1 MDLFDMG
8 IEMDMGLSKIRS
20 THAEVNYDSLTGSF
34 CLPGRE
40 AHGEDSA
47 RFAFALD
54 EKGVVFIDDGDTA
67 LSIIRR
73 IRQTKLWKLPSI
85 ERFLYDFLEQII
97 HDDAD
102 ELSRYEL
109 ELNGLENDLGQTG
122 DQKHLHRLNDIRS
135 SVRDMRMHYEQLLD
149 LGQELEENENCF
161 FSADNLRYF
170 HLFNARIAVLR
181 DMAAF
186 VWDYTVQVRDYY
198 ESQMDLKQNRIMALL
213 GIRGRN
219 LSPSETKHLEQW
231 LEMGFPDDVIYAAYD
246 RTTTKLGALNWAY
259 MSGILRKWHAAGL
272 HDLPQI
278 EEAEGKRRHRDPR
291 GGHGDPVDPNELE
304 DFMEK

>member
-1 MDLFDMG
+1 MVIYRIGDTLTECGVDEALRGRQFVAVLNSSEWEDKMDLFDMG
-8 IEMDMGLSKIRS
+8 IEMDLGLSKIRS

-122 DQKHLHRLNDIRS
+122 DQKHLHRLNEIRS

-213 GIRGRN
+213 TVITSIFLPLTLITGWYGMNFKYMPELGMRWTYPALVGVFAVIVVVC
-219 LSPSETKHLEQW
+219 LVFFKKKKW
-231 LEMGFPDDVIYAAYD
+231 L
-246 RTTTKLGALNWAY
+246 
-259 MSGILRKWHAAGL
+259 
-272 HDLPQI
+272 
-278 EEAEGKRRHRDPR
+278 
-291 GGHGDPVDPNELE
+291 
-304 DFMEK
+304 

>member
-1 MDLFDMG
+1 MVIYRIGDTLTECGVDEALRGRQFVAVLNSSEWEDKMDLFDMG
-8 IEMDMGLSKIRS
+8 IEMDLGLSKIRS

-170 HLFNARIAVLR
+170 HLFNARIAFLR

-213 GIRGRN
+213 
-219 LSPSETKHLEQW
+219 T
-231 LEMGFPDDVIYAAYD
+231 VITSIFLPLTLITGWYGMNFKYMPE
-246 RTTTKLGALNWAY
+246 LGMRWAY
-259 MSGILRKWHAAGL
+259 PALVGVFAVIVVVCLVFFKKKKWL
-272 HDLPQI
+272 
-278 EEAEGKRRHRDPR
+278 
-291 GGHGDPVDPNELE
+291 
-304 DFMEK
+304 

>member
-1 MDLFDMG
+1 MVIYRIGDTLTECGVDEALRGRQFVAVLNSSEWEDKMDLFDMG
-8 IEMDMGLSKIRS
+8 IEMDLGLSKIRS

-213 GIRGRN
+213 TVITSIFLPLTLITGWYGMNFKYMPELGMRWTYPALVGVFALIVVVC
-219 LSPSETKHLEQW
+219 LVFFKKKKW
-231 LEMGFPDDVIYAAYD
+231 L
-246 RTTTKLGALNWAY
+246 
-259 MSGILRKWHAAGL
+259 
-272 HDLPQI
+272 
-278 EEAEGKRRHRDPR
+278 
-291 GGHGDPVDPNELE
+291 
-304 DFMEK
+304 

>member
-1 MDLFDMG
+1 MVIYRIGDTLTECGVDEALRGKQFVAVLNSSEWEDKMDLFDMG
-8 IEMDMGLSKIRS
+8 IEMDLGLSKIRS

-213 GIRGRN
+213 TVITSIFLPLTLITGWYGMNFKYMPELGMRWTYPALVGVFAVIVVVC
-219 LSPSETKHLEQW
+219 LVFFKKKKW
-231 LEMGFPDDVIYAAYD
+231 L
-246 RTTTKLGALNWAY
+246 
-259 MSGILRKWHAAGL
+259 
-272 HDLPQI
+272 
-278 EEAEGKRRHRDPR
+278 
-291 GGHGDPVDPNELE
+291 
-304 DFMEK
+304 

>member
-1 MDLFDMG
+1 MVIYRIGDTLTECGVDEALRGRQFVAVLNSSEWEDKMDLFDMG
-8 IEMDMGLSKIRS
+8 IEMDLGLSKIRS

-73 IRQTKLWKLPSI
+73 IRQTKMWKLPSI

-122 DQKHLHRLNDIRS
+122 DQKHLHRLNEIRS

-213 GIRGRN
+213 
-219 LSPSETKHLEQW
+219 T
-231 LEMGFPDDVIYAAYD
+231 VITSIFLPLTLITGWYGMNFKYMPE
-246 RTTTKLGALNWAY
+246 LGMRWAY
-259 MSGILRKWHAAGL
+259 PALVGVFAVIVVVCLVFFKKKKWL
-272 HDLPQI
+272 
-278 EEAEGKRRHRDPR
+278 
-291 GGHGDPVDPNELE
+291 
-304 DFMEK
+304 

>member
-1 MDLFDMG
+1 MVIYRIGDTLTECGVDEALRGTQFVAVLNSSEWEDKMDLFDMG
-8 IEMDMGLSKIRS
+8 IEMDLGLSKIRS

-122 DQKHLHRLNDIRS
+122 DQKHLHRLNEIRS

-213 GIRGRN
+213 TVITSIFLPLTLITGWYGMNFKYMPELGMRWTYPALVGVFALIVVVC
-219 LSPSETKHLEQW
+219 LVFFKKKKW
-231 LEMGFPDDVIYAAYD
+231 L
-246 RTTTKLGALNWAY
+246 
-259 MSGILRKWHAAGL
+259 
-272 HDLPQI
+272 
-278 EEAEGKRRHRDPR
+278 
-291 GGHGDPVDPNELE
+291 
-304 DFMEK
+304 

>member
-8 IEMDMGLSKIRS
+8 IEMDIGLSKIRS

-73 IRQTKLWKLPSI
+73 IRKTKMWKLPSI

-213 GIRGRN
+213 
-219 LSPSETKHLEQW
+219 T
-231 LEMGFPDDVIYAAYD
+231 VITSIFLPLTLITGWYGMNFKYMPE
-246 RTTTKLGALNWAY
+246 LGMRWAY
-259 MSGILRKWHAAGL
+259 PALVGVFAVIVVVCLVFFKKKKWL
-272 HDLPQI
+272 
-278 EEAEGKRRHRDPR
+278 
-291 GGHGDPVDPNELE
+291 
-304 DFMEK
+304 

>member
-1 MDLFDMG
+1 MVIYRIGDTLTECGVDEALRGRQFVAVLNSSEWEDKMDLFDMG
-8 IEMDMGLSKIRS
+8 IEMDLGLSKIRS

-122 DQKHLHRLNDIRS
+122 DQKHLHRLNEIRS

-213 GIRGRN
+213 TVITSIFLPLTLITGWYGMNFKYMPELGMRWTYPALVGVFALIVVVC
-219 LSPSETKHLEQW
+219 LVFFKKKKW
-231 LEMGFPDDVIYAAYD
+231 L
-246 RTTTKLGALNWAY
+246 
-259 MSGILRKWHAAGL
+259 
-272 HDLPQI
+272 
-278 EEAEGKRRHRDPR
+278 
-291 GGHGDPVDPNELE
+291 
-304 DFMEK
+304 

>member
-1 MDLFDMG
+1 MVIYRIGDTLTECGVDEALRGRQFVAVLNSSEWEDKMDLFDMG
-8 IEMDMGLSKIRS
+8 IEMDIGLSKIRS

-122 DQKHLHRLNDIRS
+122 DQKHLHRLNEIRS

-213 GIRGRN
+213 
-219 LSPSETKHLEQW
+219 T
-231 LEMGFPDDVIYAAYD
+231 VITSIFLPLTLITGWYGMNFKYMPE
-246 RTTTKLGALNWAY
+246 LGMRWAY
-259 MSGILRKWHAAGL
+259 PALVGVFAVIVVVCLVFFKKKKWL
-272 HDLPQI
+272 
-278 EEAEGKRRHRDPR
+278 
-291 GGHGDPVDPNELE
+291 
-304 DFMEK
+304 